1 MRPLQ
6 VVDEI
11 RLLAS
16 LSHPTV
22 RKRAGME
29 LSSEVMF
36 GKDGWLSP
44 EIQFI
49 YVAHSIGTIPSLL
62 QIIAYYEARRLQA
75 AGAGQDAV

>member
-49 YVAHSIGTIPSLL
+49 YVAH
-62 QIIAYYEARRLQA
+62 
-75 AGAGQDAV
+75 